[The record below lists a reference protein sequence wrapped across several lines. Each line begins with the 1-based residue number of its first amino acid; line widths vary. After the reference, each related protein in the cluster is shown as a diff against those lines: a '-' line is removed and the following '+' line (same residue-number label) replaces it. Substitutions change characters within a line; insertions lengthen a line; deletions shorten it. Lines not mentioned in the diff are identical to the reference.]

1 MIVIHPDVT
10 CEIIRD
16 AISLGYIPVNVG
28 ACSVATGAPIWSVT
42 GYIPVNVGASSVATG
57 APIGR

>member
-1 MIVIHPDVT
+1 MT
-10 CEIIRD
+10 GEIIRD
-16 AISLGYIPVNVG
+16 AIRLGYIPVNVG

-42 GYIPVNVGASSVATG
+42 GYIPVKVGASSVATG